1 MAVIKYKM
9 YLNEQGRRAVP
20 GYVQDRGHW
29 GDGNGNYIGWADM
42 DGKFYID
49 TNNATTMT
57 KAEFVTYA
65 TPMNSEPAGWD
76 ADAMGAWEA
85 TDLEAWYDAFV
96 AANS

>member
-20 GYVQDRGHW
+20 GYVTDRGHW
-29 GDGNGNYIGWADM
+29 GDANGNFIGWADL

-49 TNNATTMT
+49 PNNATALT

-65 TPMNSEPAGWD
+65 TPLAAKPADWD
-76 ADAMGAWEA
+76 EDGMGTWNAP
-85 TDLEAWYDAFV
+85 DLEAWYDSFV
-96 AANS
+96 ASNS